1 MRRLSKSS
9 EIRFLLHFP
18 LLNAYYK
25 GETIFHGRRGR
36 VSFRRSIN
44 KSAVVSQNDWSS
56 CRNFRSTPNLI
67 YLCQIF
73 VIWRENQTS
82 EIKVLKIFQAT
93 IMNSSMDEVK
103 EKEIAFLPGNFYN
116 VRFSENYCFA
126 VHKGDE
132 KSLSWNV
139 SLWCS
144 GQGVAWT
151 CRSTGFD
158 SRRRCF
164 LFLCIVLGLFF

>member
-1 MRRLSKSS
+1 MKREFRL
-9 EIRFLLHFP
+9 
-18 LLNAYYK
+18 
-25 GETIFHGRRGR
+25 
-36 VSFRRSIN
+36 
-44 KSAVVSQNDWSS
+44 NDWSS
-56 CRNFRSTPNLI
+56 CRNFRSTRNLI

-82 EIKVLKIFQAT
+82 EIKVFKIFQAT

-126 VHKGDE
+126 VHKGDAE
-132 KSLSWNV
+132 SLSWCV

-164 LFLCIVLGLFF
+164 LFLCIVFGLFFFKTIFLFGLFSLFLLLTLLVMNLDQSEIKTP